1 MYAHFLF
8 ISPIHFHIKSPFSLF
23 NFSSNFSFSL
33 SAVYSLTSYVFYKSL
48 SNPIEKAH
56 REKIQ
61 FLLSI
66 SGTPINHVATT
77 HT

>member
-1 MYAHFLF
+1 M
-8 ISPIHFHIKSPFSLF
+8 
-23 NFSSNFSFSL
+23 
-33 SAVYSLTSYVFYKSL
+33 YSLTSYVFYKSL

-66 SGTPINHVATT
+66 SGTLTNHVAIT